1 MRAKITAKEGYRCCP
16 EGHSEVLFKFGET
29 VFGHIAEWAVAD
41 RAASRTFDPVAE
53 TKVTAP
59 TETKAK
65 RKGKK

>member
-1 MRAKITAKEGYRCCP
+1 MRAKITNKDGYRCCP
-16 EGHSEVLFKFGET
+16 EGHTEVLFAFGET
-29 VFGHIAEWAVAD
+29 VFGHVAEWAVAD

-53 TKVTAP
+53 KKITQP